1 MNIATTLMGVVLLI
15 TVLSPIG
22 VYYGA
27 TLARRKNF
35 KAHRKVQN
43 MLFTLGLISVLSLE
57 GLIRATGGS
66 GSLAS
71 QSQHYGSPFFSGM
84 LASHIL
90 IAVIT
95 FITWATLVV
104 LSNRK
109 FRKTLPGRFSSLHKK
124 LGYGVFIGLVYTAI
138 TALLIFLMTLN
149 FI

>member
-1 MNIATTLMGVVLLI
+1 MGVVLLI
-15 TVLSPIG
+15 TVLSPFG

-27 TLARRKNF
+27 MLARRKNF
-35 KAHRKVQN
+35 KDHRKVQN
-43 MLFTLGLISVLSLE
+43 TLFILALISVLSLE
-57 GLIRATGGS
+57 GLIQSTGGS

-104 LSNRK
+104 LSNRR
-109 FRKTLPGRFSSLHKK
+109 FQKTLPGKFSSLHKK
-124 LGYGVFIGLVYTAI
+124 LGYGIFIGLIYTAI